1 MPLWVHIRVP
11 VLVSFLSLVVIT
23 DGGGVCQ
30 IQTESGQSLQD
41 AFGISCNVTDQ
52 HCNCSSSLLDGAS
65 WYVITEE
72 RNETMNDTAG
82 PGEWYITDA
91 SGQCV
96 ASIGESSPVVLKP
109 VPCPPGFYCSGGL
122 SPPRSCDGGDH
133 CPGGTREQDRR
144 CPFGS
149 FCPLPAAPLQRCPDG
164 GYCPSG
170 SSMPKACP
178 PGYYCRDGDMKLCPG
193 GHSCSV
199 GAQEPRRCRLFSL
212 CPPGSKNEN
221 FLAVTSVCLV
231 VLGLV
236 CWCVGKFYYRL
247 VEHGIGPVVLCAAA
261 VGLMWIIDHVIAGF
275 LSLVFIAI
283 AANWAL
289 LQLPIFPS
297 VVSPFLIICTALC
310 SLVAL
315 WALNPP
321 WAMFEG
327 GLFVPAIL
335 WWLMSREK
343 FSCVVAGRMLLL
355 VALGI
360 LIFAYIKVDPDF
372 MVLVG
377 ALLLVIVLILII
389 SWVWEQRRQ
398 HRQRASLPF
407 FTRWRG
413 ASWRGISMAEGDH
426 HENSPEATE
435 NTDVGLSWRVR
446 DAEAGTAPLWRHTEP
461 RQFESKAMAGN
472 APACNAEQASKAS
485 KLLRSREPSRRLGV
499 SFRLKGVSFDLPD
512 GSRLLQDIS
521 LAIGRGQRVAVMG
534 PSGSGKSTLLA
545 VLSGRASYGRVSG
558 TLLVAGQPADDLRF
572 LQKVTGFVPQDD
584 VLHGEL
590 TAEDNIRF
598 QAALRLPAGTTHE
611 EIEDQIGRVA
621 KDLNLE
627 GIMKARVGTPEF
639 RGVSGGQR
647 KRISIGM
654 ELVARPLLLFADEP
668 TSGLDSTTSHEV
680 VNSLNSAAE
689 RLGTTVIAVIHQPR
703 YETLRLFDCL
713 VLLGVG
719 GCLVYSGNTDKA
731 VDHFKT
737 VLQVDFPPNTNPADI
752 LLDAIQ
758 PPLGTSEEAARCW
771 ASRPSV
777 QDEQMDGD
785 EEASRA
791 AFKRERVPFFRAVL
805 IYMDRSMLQTIG
817 AASSLLISQVLN
829 IMAVG
834 LLCTILTYETMDQWL
849 MQSAFAVLFL
859 MLLQGVAAQ
868 RIFGCDLLIT
878 WREARVGMPMVA
890 YFMAKDLAAM
900 VEVTISSVVFTAAY
914 GSLSGMQLTLQKLF
928 AGSWAFIYSVYGLS
942 YISSITLSQGAAQ
955 MFAVVISFVAFCVS
969 GVYQPQLNEITLY
982 FNERGWMVPAL
993 SPIRWLWGYLLTNE
1007 AQYLTEATRLI
1018 SEEPLRYK
1026 GYDLAYID
1034 CPLDKRH
1041 KILTL
1046 CAAWKSNRAW
1056 VCSVAQMLLLGVMF
1070 RFLAVLCLTFRINAQ
1085 TSGWGR
1091 FFGQSGAGAWKFTGN
1106 LFTLLVGT
1114 FLGLFL
1120 FAEVWVFGILK
1131 IDFGEL
1137 W

>member
-1 MPLWVHIRVP
+1 M
-11 VLVSFLSLVVIT
+11 T
-23 DGGGVCQ
+23 
-30 IQTESGQSLQD
+30 
-41 AFGISCNVTDQ
+41 
-52 HCNCSSSLLDGAS
+52 
-65 WYVITEE
+65 
-72 RNETMNDTAG
+72 
-82 PGEWYITDA
+82 
-91 SGQCV
+91 
-96 ASIGESSPVVLKP
+96 
-109 VPCPPGFYCSGGL
+109 
-122 SPPRSCDGGDH
+122 
-133 CPGGTREQDRR
+133 
-144 CPFGS
+144 
-149 FCPLPAAPLQRCPDG
+149 
-164 GYCPSG
+164 
-170 SSMPKACP
+170 
-178 PGYYCRDGDMKLCPG
+178 LCPG
-193 GHSCSV
+193 DYSCSV
-199 GAQEPRRCRLFSL
+199 GAEEPRRCRLFSV

-221 FLAVTSVCLV
+221 FLVVTSVCLLI
-231 VLGLV
+231 LGLI
-236 CWCVGKFYYRL
+236 CWCFMRFYYRL

-275 LSLVFIAI
+275 LSLVFIAL

-289 LQLPIFPS
+289 LQLPMRLDPGAEFPS
-297 VVSPFLIICTALC
+297 VVSPLLIICTALC
-310 SLVAL
+310 SLFAL
-315 WALNPP
+315 WVLDPP

-327 GLFVPAIL
+327 GLFVPMIL
-335 WWLMSREK
+335 GWLMSREK
-343 FSCVVAGRMLLL
+343 LACVVVGRILLL
-355 VALGI
+355 VVLGI
-360 LIFAYIKVDPDF
+360 LILAYADVDPDF
-372 MVLVG
+372 IMLVG
-377 ALLLVIVLILII
+377 ALLVVIVLILII
-389 SWVWEQRRQ
+389 SWAWEQRRQ
-398 HRQRASLPF
+398 HRRVSLPF
-407 FTRWRG
+407 FTRWGGTSCRG
-413 ASWRGISMAEGDH
+413 MAFADGEQH
-426 HENSPEATE
+426 VEVNAQATE
-435 NTDVGLSWRVR
+435 SADVRLRLNAR
-446 DAEAGTAPLWRHTEP
+446 DAESGTVPLWRHTEP
-461 RQFESKAMAGN
+461 RQVQSEAAAGKASAGSSQ
-472 APACNAEQASKAS
+472 QASKPS
-485 KLLRSREPSRRLGV
+485 KPPRRPSRRLGV
-499 SFRLKGVSFDLPD
+499 SFHLKGVSFDLPD
-512 GSRLLQDIS
+512 GARLLKDIS
-521 LAIGRGQRVAVMG
+521 LGIGRGQRVAVMG

-558 TLLVAGQPADDLRF
+558 SLLVAGQPADDLRF

-590 TAEDNIRF
+590 TAEENIRF

-611 EIEDQIGRVA
+611 DIEDHVARVA

-627 GIMKARVGTPEF
+627 GIMKARVGTPEL

-654 ELVARPLLLFADEP
+654 ELVSRPLLLFADEP

-719 GCLVYSGNTDKA
+719 GCLVYSGPTDKA
-731 VDHFKT
+731 VDHFKN

-758 PPLGTSEEAARCW
+758 PPHGTSEVAADMW

-777 QDEQMDGD
+777 QDEHVDDD
-785 EEASRA
+785 EETQSWRST
-791 AFKRERVPFFRAVL
+791 FKRERVPLIRAVL

-890 YFMAKDLAAM
+890 YFVAKDLAAM

-914 GSLSGMQLTLQKLF
+914 GSLSGMQLTLQTLF

-942 YISSITLSQGAAQ
+942 YISSITLSQGSAQ

-969 GVYQPQLNEITLY
+969 GVYQPQLNEITMY

-993 SPIRWLWGYLLTNE
+993 SPIRWLWAYLLTNE
-1007 AQYLTEATRLI
+1007 AKFLTPATRMMA
-1018 SEEPLRYK
+1018 SSSLRYK

-1034 CPLDKRH
+1034 CPAEKRH
-1041 KILTL
+1041 QMVTL
-1046 CAAWKSNRAW
+1046 CEAWKSNRAW

-1070 RFLAVLCLTFRINAQ
+1070 RCLAVLCLMIRVNAQ

-1091 FFGQSGAGAWKFTGN
+1091 FFGQSEVGAWKFAGK
-1106 LFTLLVGT
+1106 LFTVLVGT

-1120 FAEVWVFGILK
+1120 FAEVWIFGIVK
-1131 IDFGEL
+1131 IDYTAFR
-1137 W
+1137 